1 MAPSE
6 YAPLVSTIREDMNAV
21 TIAADLTSP
30 TTVCPFAGT
39 VTAVRYVPTA
49 TITGAASPAS
59 RTFTLYNRGAAG
71 AGTTVVAQ
79 LAMVAGV
86 NAPDTQ
92 AKAITLSAT
101 PANLVVAQ
109 GDILDWESLHIGATG
124 LVDPG
129 GVVEV
134 DMARA

>member
-1 MAPSE
+1 
-6 YAPLVSTIREDMNAV
+6 
-21 TIAADLTSP
+21 
-30 TTVCPFAGT
+30 
-39 VTAVRYVPTA
+39 
-49 TITGAASPAS
+49 
-59 RTFTLYNRGAAG
+59 
-71 AGTTVVAQ
+71 
-79 LAMVAGV
+79 MVAGV

-124 LVDPG
+124 LVAPG